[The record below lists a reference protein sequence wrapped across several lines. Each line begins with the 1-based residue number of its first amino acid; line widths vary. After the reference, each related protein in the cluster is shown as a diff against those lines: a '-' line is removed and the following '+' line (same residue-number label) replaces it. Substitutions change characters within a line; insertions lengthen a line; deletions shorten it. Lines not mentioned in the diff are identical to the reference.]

1 MHHALAGQGR
11 ANATGEPKW
20 CKRSETAQVV
30 FKGELGPAAKQS
42 TAGEFFFVFSSCG
55 ADVADYTR
63 DAIEWRR
70 ERELATY
77 QGIEL
82 SSPRRAERIGE
93 QWQSGRSWDGGSVW
107 GILEC
112 DAALRRR
119 YLMGRSPF
127 SYAQVLNDIGN
138 GLKYFID

>member
-1 MHHALAGQGR
+1 VKQH
-11 ANATGEPKW
+11 KW
-20 CKRSETAQVV
+20 FSKVNWGLLRNSRPPVSFFC
-30 FKGELGPAAKQS
+30 
-42 TAGEFFFVFSSCG
+42 FFFVFSSCG

-82 SSPRRAERIGE
+82 SSLRRAERIGE